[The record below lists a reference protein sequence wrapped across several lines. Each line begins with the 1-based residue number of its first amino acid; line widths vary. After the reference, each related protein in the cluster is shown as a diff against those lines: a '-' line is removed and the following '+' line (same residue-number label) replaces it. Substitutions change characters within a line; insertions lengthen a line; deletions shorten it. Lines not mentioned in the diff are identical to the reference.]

1 MAVILGK
8 GTEKCLMEWKPANGR
23 LIKIR
28 QLMKQINTTII
39 RFYASTNNNDKE
51 MKRQISFLLS

>member
-1 MAVILGK
+1 MILGK

-28 QLMKQINTTII
+28 QLMKQINATII

>member
-1 MAVILGK
+1 MILGK
-8 GTEKCLMEWKPANGR
+8 GTEKCLMEWKPANSR

-28 QLMKQINTTII
+28 QLMKRINTTII